1 MPDVSKDSDAVN
13 SAAAF
18 TDVTGVI
25 LAGGRSSRYG
35 KNKALE
41 KVDGIPLIERVV
53 ATMQVIFRHL
63 FLITNTPHEYAYLQ
77 IPMHGDLIKGLG
89 PMGGVYTG
97 LKVIS
102 EDAGF
107 FVGCDMPCLSE
118 KLIRHMVEIR
128 NHFDVVVPR
137 VNGKMEALH
146 ALYGRR
152 CAAAI
157 SHKIDQGEYQIIR
170 FFPEL
175 LVRYVDEDE
184 IRRFD
189 PHLKSFLNVNRPDE
203 LRRFMSP

>member
-13 SAAAF
+13 SAVPF
-18 TDVTGVI
+18 TDVIGVI

-41 KVDGIPLIERVV
+41 KIGGIPLIERVV
-53 ATMQVIFRHL
+53 TTMQAIFRHL
-63 FLITNTPHEYAYLQ
+63 LLITNTPHEYAYLQ
-77 IPMHGDLIKGLG
+77 LPMHKDLIKGLG
-89 PMGGVYTG
+89 PMGGVFTG
-97 LKVIS
+97 LEVIS

-128 NHFDVVVPR
+128 NRFDVVVPR
-137 VNGKMEALH
+137 VNGKIEALH
-146 ALYGRR
+146 ALYRRR

-157 SHKIDQGEYQIIR
+157 RRKIDQGQYQIIR

-175 LVRYVDEDE
+175 RVRYVDEDE

-189 PHLKSFLNVNRPDE
+189 PRLKSFLNVNRPDE
-203 LRRFMSP
+203 LRRFMGL